1 MVNSSLRSRQ
11 WRRKLEPL
19 WFIGPAVLLLVALVI
34 YPLLYSLRHSLEHWD
49 LELSPNPLGSVGLRN
64 YDRILSDSSFW
75 SAALFTIEF
84 VAVAVGVELVLGTIL
99 ALLLDQRLPGTQ
111 LARTLIIMPTAV
123 APIVAGFMFRYMYYP
138 GSGIIAYLG
147 SRIGLPIPATGIL
160 GDPSWAPPGLEITD
174 IWQWTPFVALVVLA
188 GIQSVP
194 QEIVEAARVD
204 GAGAVSLFWRII
216 VPQLRFI
223 VAIVLIIRI
232 MQTFNVFDIL
242 FAETM
247 GGPGTSTTSLSYLL
261 YLNGLRYYNMGL
273 AFAMAWIITALAV
286 ILVNCYIL
294 VAFRGIEV

>member
-1 MVNSSLRSRQ
+1 MVKSSLLSIR

-19 WFIGPAVLLLVALVI
+19 LFIGPAVLLLVALVI
-34 YPLLYSLRHSLEHWD
+34 YPMVYSLIHSMQHWD
-49 LELSPNPLGSVGLRN
+49 LELAPDPLGSVGLRN
-64 YDRILSDSSFW
+64 YQRILSDSTFW
-75 SAALFTIEF
+75 SAAVFTIEF
-84 VAVAVGVELVLGTIL
+84 VVVAVGVELVLGTVL

-138 GSGIIAYLG
+138 GTGIIAYLA
-147 SRIGLPIPATGIL
+147 SRIGLPVPDTGIL
-160 GDPSWAPPGLEITD
+160 GSTTWAPPGLEITD

-188 GIQSVP
+188 GIQGVP
-194 QEIVEAARVD
+194 QELIEAARVD

-232 MQTFNVFDIL
+232 MQTFNVFDVL

-247 GGPGTSTTSLSYLL
+247 GGPGTSTTSMSYLL
-261 YLNGLRYYNMGL
+261 YLNGLRYYNIGY

-286 ILVNCYIL
+286 ILVNAYIL